1 MLFRSA
7 AGHLAWLSAL
17 LFPWVLDALLDTDA
31 ADQRVSRR
39 AGLQLGTIIG
49 LMLLTGAVHIAVEAA
64 LLAVLVGLTRS
75 ASRKVVVLGLAT
87 GAGLSLWR
95 VLPAA
100 IAFAQSSRPWLAD
113 GFRNGWVL
121 LEGLGA
127 VRSPLTTVEIGR
139 AHV

>member
-1 MLFRSA
+1 M
-7 AGHLAWLSAL
+7 
-17 LFPWVLDALLDTDA
+17 LDALLDTDA

-100 IAFAQSSRPWLAD
+100 IAFLSNLARSCVVAASKNSVSSLFFSA
-113 GFRNGWVL
+113 
-121 LEGLGA
+121 A
-127 VRSPLTTVEIGR
+127 SRSV
-139 AHV
+139 V